1 MSIYAS
7 LFIDGRAVQG
17 LGTSLISVVNP
28 ATEEVLGQ
36 VNPANAEQVKVTL
49 ESAQRGQSA
58 WSRMLPW
65 QRCRILRDMAL
76 EIRRRQAEIASRLI
90 AETGKPRA
98 EAIAEIQTAADF
110 FDWFADEARRI
121 EGQLLPGRSAC
132 SLIETR
138 WEPVGV
144 VLALTAWNFPI
155 VLAARKISMALAA
168 GCSVILRP
176 ADEAPSCV
184 ALLVECCLAAGLP
197 DGTLNMLLGTPEQ
210 VIAPLL
216 ESPVIRKVSFTGSTR
231 VGQLLAS
238 QCASDLKR
246 LTMELGGHA
255 PVIVMDDV
263 DIESAASLAA
273 AAKYRNA
280 GQVCTSPSRF
290 FVHHAVKSA
299 FVEAFTRHARAIR
312 LGLGDCQ
319 DTQMGPLTTARQLAH
334 SERLVSDAVNKGA
347 ALLTGGKRPDAFQR
361 GYFFEPTVL
370 DDVPPNADIWTQEP
384 FCPVAA
390 VTGVGSGEEAISR
403 ANSIPVG
410 LAGYVFCSSVKN
422 IEFLTRSLECGVIGV
437 NNTAVG
443 FPEAPFGG
451 IKHSGYGRE
460 GGSTGLKD
468 FMATKMV
475 HRTW

>member
-1 MSIYAS
+1 
-7 LFIDGRAVQG
+7 
-17 LGTSLISVVNP
+17 
-28 ATEEVLGQ
+28 
-36 VNPANAEQVKVTL
+36 
-49 ESAQRGQSA
+49 
-58 WSRMLPW
+58 
-65 QRCRILRDMAL
+65 
-76 EIRRRQAEIASRLI
+76 
-90 AETGKPRA
+90 
-98 EAIAEIQTAADF
+98 
-110 FDWFADEARRI
+110 
-121 EGQLLPGRSAC
+121 
-132 SLIETR
+132 
-138 WEPVGV
+138 
-144 VLALTAWNFPI
+144 
-155 VLAARKISMALAA
+155 
-168 GCSVILRP
+168 
-176 ADEAPSCV
+176 
-184 ALLVECCLAAGLP
+184 
-197 DGTLNMLLGTPEQ
+197 
-210 VIAPLL
+210 
-216 ESPVIRKVSFTGSTR
+216 
-231 VGQLLAS
+231 
-238 QCASDLKR
+238 
-246 LTMELGGHA
+246 
-255 PVIVMDDV
+255 
-263 DIESAASLAA
+263 
-273 AAKYRNA
+273 
-280 GQVCTSPSRF
+280 
-290 FVHHAVKSA
+290 
-299 FVEAFTRHARAIR
+299 
-312 LGLGDCQ
+312 
-319 DTQMGPLTTARQLAH
+319 MGPLTTARQLAH